1 MSVLTQ
7 DSYSTRMDWGRC
19 GLEQLAESV
28 EVVVIVDVLSF
39 STAVDVAVSRGA
51 VVVPSRMNDST
62 GLELAERMS
71 AKLAV
76 GRGQTNTEHPFSL
89 SPRSLAK
96 LNPGDRLV
104 LPSPNGATLSEI
116 AAELCEH
123 VLCGCLRNARA
134 VADKAQQIGSTVAV
148 IAAGERW
155 HNRES
160 SNEEEKHGGPLRPAF
175 EDLVGAGA
183 ILSRFPRT
191 SLSPE
196 AQSAVA
202 VFEAAR
208 ESLEKLMMS
217 CASGRELVELGFSDD
232 VRIAS
237 ELNVSL
243 TAPRLIAAAYQP
255 DSVVP
260 E

>member
-7 DSYSTRMDWGRC
+7 DSFSTRMEWGRG

-76 GRGQTNTEHPFSL
+76 GRQQTNTEHPFSL
-89 SPRSLAK
+89 SPRSLEK

-148 IAAGERW
+148 IAAGEQW
-155 HNRES
+155 PISPDES
-160 SNEEEKHGGPLRPAF
+160 ERFLRRATLRPAF
-175 EDLVGAGA
+175 EDLVGAGV

-202 VFEAAR
+202 VFEAAK
-208 ESLEKLMMS
+208 ESLEELMMS
-217 CASGRELVELGFSDD
+217 CASGRELVEMGFSDD
-232 VRIAS
+232 VRISS
-237 ELNVSL
+237 ELNVSS

-255 DSVVP
+255 DFVVP
-260 E
+260 A

>member
-7 DSYSTRMDWGRC
+7 DSYSTRMDWGRG

-28 EVVVIVDVLSF
+28 AVVVIVDVLSF
-39 STAVDVAVSRGA
+39 STAVDVAVSHGA
-51 VVVPSRMNDST
+51 VVLPSQMRDGASI
-62 GLELAERMS
+62 ELAERMS

-76 GRGQTNTEHPFSL
+76 GRQQTNTEHPFSL
-89 SPRSLAK
+89 SPRSLEK

-134 VADKAQQIGSTVAV
+134 VADRAQQIGSPVAV
-148 IAAGERW
+148 IAAGEQW
-155 HNRES
+155 PISPDES
-160 SNEEEKHGGPLRPAF
+160 ERFLRRATLRPAF
-175 EDLVGAGA
+175 EDLLGAGA

-191 SLSPE
+191 TLSPE

-208 ESLEKLMMS
+208 ESLEESMMS
-217 CASGRELVELGFSDD
+217 CVSGRELVEMGFSDD

-237 ELNVSL
+237 ELNVSS

-255 DSVVP
+255 DSTVP
-260 E
+260 